1 MTPENDWGPLALL
14 SWRASFV
21 FGLITLIL
29 GIIVAFRPSQ
39 SLNVI
44 AVLLGIAMI
53 VSGAYQVARA
63 FDGRESERMWRGI
76 SGVLFI
82 LAGLVLLRHLH
93 LSVALIGLF
102 IGFSWVIQGV
112 ASLAEAVASRG
123 RRTST
128 GWSVLFGAIS
138 LIAGIVVISAPI
150 SSVTA
155 LTIFMGIWLIIMG
168 LMEMLGAFVV
178 RHEAARLAA
187 EDRPEAGQ
195 VNVPGQRP
203 GRTEPTEAAP
213 RVSAARENGEGP
225 APDNERP

>member
-1 MTPENDWGPLALL
+1 MASDDYWRPGPLL
-14 SWRASFV
+14 SWRATFAL
-21 FGLITLIL
+21 GLITLIL

-53 VSGAYQVARA
+53 VSGAFQIARS
-63 FDGRESERMWRGI
+63 FDGREHERVWRGI
-76 SGVLFI
+76 SGILFV

-112 ASLAEAVASRG
+112 VSLVEAVASRG
-123 RRTST
+123 RRSI

-150 SSVTA
+150 NSVTV
-155 LTIFMGIWLIIMG
+155 LTVFMGIWLIVIG
-168 LMEMLGAFVV
+168 LVEMLGAFLV
-178 RHEAARLAA
+178 RRAMGRQET
-187 EDRPEAGQ
+187 GQ

-203 GRTEPTEAAP
+203 GQTEPTEDAP
-213 RVSAARENGEGP
+213 RVTATRENREGP
-225 APDNERP
+225 SADTQRP